1 MMRQNTGSA
10 SAHTRKPADMPSAID
25 AERAV
30 LGTVFID
37 GSVLDKLDLVPADF
51 ADPLHRAVFD
61 AARRLAA
68 DNRHPSAASIVP
80 LLADMPALSERQT
93 VAEYLHGIESYGVA
107 PEHVAT
113 YSAAVLD
120 AAARRRIIEAA
131 NAANAAMRSPR
142 VPIGEAGAVLT
153 SEVVDALSRH
163 GPSARIGR
171 HAGEAA
177 ASLLEKLGK
186 PEVAGKV
193 RTGFSALDRITGPL
207 LPGMQVIL
215 SGATGSFKTTLA
227 MQIVLNAAAGGATVA
242 VISQEMRDEE
252 LAERMLA
259 NVSVGLG
266 TPLVASAIRGI
277 DLNDQC
283 GVAILTRASGRI
295 AQLPIH
301 IADRPG
307 MHVAEIAAYLR
318 QLARDHGR
326 PVDLCV
332 VDYLGLL
339 SAESRYRGQKVNE
352 VGELSTNLKRLAMSA
367 GCVMLTLHQLNR
379 SPNARDNKRPT
390 KSDLR
395 DSGQI
400 EQDADKILM
409 TFREASEIENE
420 LRFLETKMDDEAANR
435 RDKLRRRLAE
445 VFGVLEVGVVKN
457 RQGPEGSAL
466 LDVRPEYFRVS
477 DRAHHAMPEGR

>member
-1 MMRQNTGSA
+1 MTRQNIGSA
-10 SAHTRKPADMPSAID
+10 AHTGKSADMPSALD

-30 LGTVFID
+30 LGTVFLD
-37 GSVLDKLDLVPADF
+37 GAVLDKLDLVPGDF
-51 ADPLHRAVFD
+51 ADPLHRAAFD
-61 AARRLAA
+61 TARRLAG
-68 DNRHPSAASIVP
+68 DNRHPSVVSIAP
-80 LLADMPALSERQT
+80 LLTDMAVLSERQT
-93 VAEYLHGIESYGVA
+93 VAEYLHGLDAYAVD

-131 NAANAAMRSPR
+131 NAAAAAMRSPR
-142 VPIGEAGAVLT
+142 VSIGEAVAVLNA
-153 SEVVDALSRH
+153 EVADALTHH
-163 GPSARIGR
+163 GAAARIGR
-171 HAGEAA
+171 YAGEAA
-177 ASLLEKLGK
+177 ASLLDKLGK

-193 RTGFSALDRITGPL
+193 RTGLPDLERITGPL
-207 LPGMQVIL
+207 LPGMQVVL

-227 MQIVLNAAAGGATVA
+227 MQIVLNAAAGGASVA

-259 NVSVGLG
+259 NLTVGLSA
-266 TPLVASAIRGI
+266 PIVASEIRGI
-277 DLNDQC
+277 NLDDQC
-283 GVAILTRASGRI
+283 RVAILTRASERI

-301 IADRPG
+301 IVDRPG
-307 MHVAEIAAYLR
+307 MRVAEIAAYLR
-318 QLARDHGR
+318 HFASHHGR
-326 PVDLCV
+326 PIDLCV

-352 VGELSTNLKRLAMSA
+352 VGELSTSLKRLAMSA

-379 SPNARDNKRPT
+379 SPSARDNKRPI

-409 TFREASEIENE
+409 TFREASEIEHE
-420 LRFLETKMDDEAANR
+420 MRFLETKMDDDAASR
-435 RDKLRRRLAE
+435 RNKLRSRLAE
-445 VFGVLEVGVVKN
+445 VFGALEVGIVKN
-457 RQGPEGSAL
+457 RQGRESTAL
-466 LDVRPEYFRVS
+466 LHVSPEHFHIS
-477 DRAHHAMPEGR
+477 CRAHQSMPEGW